1 MAHNLS
7 SNQQYLLAMVQQ
19 NNPEILSK
27 FLNEQDGERK
37 KPSLV
42 KDQTD
47 AEKIARET
55 KEADRQASAA
65 EHYQDLFANLPSDV
79 TQMTPQQAAEVAMYK
94 SMTKKGKIG
103 GEAGKKLKAAV
114 ETDTSG
120 VRETLP
126 TLDDETLRMISQPAA
141 DETRVPSTQSKVA
154 LRYAKKADENKLPFG
169 KRPISPFYKTTRDEF
184 AAAFGRDFDASGG
197 ATPANMRGLVN
208 IKTNLAGRLK
218 DIETGWQDKMAWE
231 AQLKAG
237 EPFAKR
243 LAPNSK
249 EFYKQEKQRM
259 DATWKAKGKAEFE
272 NPVHDYVASD
282 FDVPEIRK
290 PGEPE
295 GTGRTLPTKP
305 VDTNRTTEWIDRG
318 MHDSLRTQ
326 WNDPSQKEIMRGQ
339 GFNPDSMLNTP
350 VEGGGEM
357 RIDWTKGPGC
367 QGPFCQASNLSG
379 KSVNQKISRIA

>member
-1 MAHNLS
+1 MAYNLS
-7 SNQQYLLAMVQQ
+7 SNQQYLLSMVQQ

-27 FLNEQDGERK
+27 FLNEDRDDPLGAYRMM
-37 KPSLV
+37 
-42 KDQTD
+42 KDKGNYSP
-47 AEKIARET
+47 E
-55 KEADRQASAA
+55 
-65 EHYQDLFANLPSDV
+65 
-79 TQMTPQQAAEVAMYK
+79 QQAAYEKAEAKRNAPGSKYTGKVADYK
-94 SMTKKGKIG
+94 V
-103 GEAGKKLKAAV
+103 GEGV
-114 ETDTSG
+114 VTGENTS
-120 VRETLP
+120 
-126 TLDDETLRMISQPAA
+126 
-141 DETRVPSTQSKVA
+141 PSTQSKVA
-154 LRYAKKADENKLPFG
+154 LRYQKKAEENKLPFG
-169 KRPISPFYKTTRDEF
+169 DRPISPFYKTTRNQFRAE
-184 AAAFGRDFDASGG
+184 FGRDFDASGG

-231 AQLKAG
+231 TQLKAG

-272 NPVHDYVASD
+272 NPVHDYLASD

-326 WNDPSQKEIMRGQ
+326 WNDPSQREIMRGQ

-357 RIDWTKGPGC
+357 RVDWSKGPGC

-379 KSVNQKISRIA
+379 KSVNQKINRIA